1 MDDLRVLEKI
11 NLLLIG
17 LTSFNFKQSVPSDI
31 GMHNQFIPADNLK
44 SQNYLNTIKEWS
56 DNQKMILNQKKTKS
70 MIFNFTDNFQ
80 FNTRLSLNNENIEIV
95 DNTKLLGV
103 IVSNDLKWKKN
114 TEYLVKKANNRLVLL
129 RKVASFS
136 KYREDLKNIY
146 ILYVRSILEQACVVW
161 HSSLTQEN
169 SEDLE
174 RVQKSATKIIM
185 GDKYENYEINL
196 QTLYE
201 RRENL
206 CLTFAKKCLENERYV
221 SP

>member
-1 MDDLRVLEKI
+1 
-11 NLLLIG
+11 
-17 LTSFNFKQSVPSDI
+17 
-31 GMHNQFIPADNLK
+31 
-44 SQNYLNTIKEWS
+44 
-56 DNQKMILNQKKTKS
+56 

-136 KYREDLKNIY
+136 KYREDLKI
-146 ILYVRSILEQACVVW
+146 YVRSILEQACVVW

-169 SEDLE
+169 SLSHIC
-174 RVQKSATKIIM
+174 QKMFRK
-185 GDKYENYEINL
+185 
-196 QTLYE
+196 
-201 RRENL
+201 
-206 CLTFAKKCLENERYV
+206 
-221 SP
+221 

>member
-1 MDDLRVLEKI
+1 
-11 NLLLIG
+11 
-17 LTSFNFKQSVPSDI
+17 
-31 GMHNQFIPADNLK
+31 MHNQFIPADNLK

-136 KYREDLKNIY
+136 KYREDLKIY
-146 ILYVRSILEQACVVW
+146 IFYMLEA
-161 HSSLTQEN
+161 
-169 SEDLE
+169 
-174 RVQKSATKIIM
+174 
-185 GDKYENYEINL
+185 Y
-196 QTLYE
+196 
-201 RRENL
+201 
-206 CLTFAKKCLENERYV
+206 
-221 SP
+221 